1 MQVEMLRYPSRD
13 DIIMTAAIA
22 KTSYHATPCVDM
34 MKRIKYPDAV
44 DFIRKLIDM
53 GHESAIE
60 PLVFTFNIS
69 GVSRIFSHQAVRH
82 RIASYLQRSARLRRR
97 YTENDFI
104 IPSGTEFID
113 IYVETWKYIRSQY
126 ERLLSLGEDP
136 DRARRVLPQGLAT
149 ELTITI
155 NARSL
160 RNFLN
165 LRLSPK
171 ADFEIREVA
180 MAMARH
186 LVMNGLSFLISDILD
201 KYSEVDEDGS

>member
-1 MQVEMLRYPSRD
+1 MRVEMLRYPSRD

-22 KTSYHATPCVDM
+22 KTSYHKTPYTEMV
-34 MKRIKYPDAV
+34 KKVRYTDAV
-44 DFIRKLIDM
+44 DFIRRLIDM

-69 GVSRIFSHQAVRH
+69 GVSRVFSHQAIRH

-97 YTENDFI
+97 YTEDDFI
-104 IPSGTEFID
+104 IPAGTEFID

-186 LVMNGLSFLISDILD
+186 LIMKGLSFLISDILD
-201 KYSEVDEDGS
+201 RYSEVDVDGS